1 MTSQSQLRSFLE
13 SPQTSDT
20 SSPGLTTTDAATLIA
35 RHVPHFIAPWLKSKK
50 KEEGISRNKK
60 KLPFALSETQR

>member
-1 MTSQSQLRSFLE
+1 MKSQSQLQSFLE

-35 RHVPHFIAPWLKSKK
+35 RHVPHFIALWLKSKN
-50 KEEGISRNKK
+50 KEVILSKK
-60 KLPFALSETQR
+60 KKIFMP